1 MKVTKH
7 VNKWKRRAGYAFGMV
22 TVVWPA
28 MAFATTSAA
37 ALPWDT
43 TLTTLQNDIGG
54 PVAKSITTAAVIGTG
69 LMWGVSEHGT
79 GIRKA
84 SAVAFGGATA
94 LGAATFMGALFG
106 TGALF

>member
-1 MKVTKH
+1 MKGR
-7 VNKWKRRAGYAFGMV
+7 KRFHQWMARAGYAFGTV

-28 MAFATTSAA
+28 MAYATASTAV
-37 ALPWDT
+37 LPWDA

-54 PVAKSITTAAVIGTG
+54 PVAKSIVTAAVVGTG
-69 LMWGVSEHGT
+69 LLWGVSEHGT

-94 LGAATFMGALFG
+94 LGAATFMGSLFG
-106 TGALF
+106 AGALF

>member
-1 MKVTKH
+1 VKILKRFQ
-7 VNKWKRRAGYAFGMV
+7 KWMARTGYAFGMV
-22 TVVWPA
+22 TLVWPA
-28 MAFATTSAA
+28 MAFATTSSAT
-37 ALPWDT
+37 LPWDA

-54 PVAKSITTAAVIGTG
+54 PVAKAVVTAAVVGTG

-79 GIRKA
+79 GVRKA